1 MKRKRIAAA
10 VLAALLLAGVTACG
24 RNNAPDAAPD
34 STQTPSSA
42 VPTAEPESDAVRE
55 ETVPRGNPLN
65 GDADYDE
72 KYIGTKMV
80 GIVVENQPAARP
92 QWGMSTPE
100 IVMEYEVEAGIS
112 RMLWL
117 YANAD
122 EVPAKVGPV
131 RSARHDVVEL
141 ALGYDMIF
149 VHCGGSPAALQ
160 KIKQYAGTLDE
171 IEGLTGDSAFVRDKT
186 RNVSLEHTLVCVGE
200 KLRASI
206 NAHGINTAADP
217 AKTRPFTFA
226 DAPRALTGG
235 DAARLSLQYS
245 NPFKYTFTYNADAGK
260 YLCALNGKP
269 VQDDAGVGIAYTNVL
284 VLFTGM
290 RDVGDKD
297 GHQDLLLENGGD
309 GLYLCGGRMENIR
322 WEKGGDTDPL
332 RLLSA
337 DGGTLV
343 LNPGNSYIGL
353 VRSTY
358 RSKTTV
364 D

>member
-1 MKRKRIAAA
+1 MKEKRIAAA
-10 VLAALLLAGVTACG
+10 VLAALLLAGAACG
-24 RNNAPDAAPD
+24 RQTAPDAAQNG
-34 STQTPSSA
+34 TEVPSSA
-42 VPTAEPESDAVRE
+42 VPTAEPESEAAPE
-55 ETVPRGNPLN
+55 ETAPRCNPLN
-65 GDADYDE
+65 GDTEYDE
-72 KYIGTKMV
+72 QYASTKIV

-100 IVMEYEVEAGIS
+100 IVMEYEVEGGIS

-117 YANAD
+117 YANPD
-122 EVPAKVGPV
+122 EVPEKAGPV
-131 RSARHDVVEL
+131 RSARHDIVEL
-141 ALGYDMIF
+141 ALGFDMLF

-171 IEGLTGDSAFVRDKT
+171 IEGLTGDSAFVRDKS
-186 RNVSLEHTLVCVGE
+186 RNVALEHTLVCVGE

-206 NAHGINTAADP
+206 NAHGIDMAADP
-217 AKTRPFTFA
+217 AKTRPFRFA
-226 DAPRALTGG
+226 GTPRTLTGG
-235 DAARLSLQYS
+235 DASRLEPQYS
-245 NPFKYTFTYNADAGK
+245 NPYKYTFAYDADAGK
-260 YLCALNGKP
+260 YACSLNGKA
-269 VQDDAGVGIAYTNVL
+269 VQDDAGVRIAYTNVL

-309 GLYLCGGRMENIR
+309 GLYLCGGKMENIR

-343 LNPGNSYIGL
+343 LNPGNSYIGF